1 MQIPKKKQRR
11 IEKVLE
17 IAADVGSLAMSLR
30 DRPTRLDWVSLGLRA
45 VSIGIKIQH
54 NKRKQ
59 SALCPWSYFEDTGP
73 NREWV
78 AIPESLGELILK
90 HVRQVSLVKEYW
102 DEDMTSEL
110 VCLGLLRGQEI
121 GWLSSFD
128 GKLQDGPYMRAD
140 KQEATHTALGTC
152 LWDELGNNNLVFGTN
167 GLTVDPLANTSDRAA
182 APELATAQ
190 FSELQGRI
198 RSFLHDGQSRS
209 LLFSGPPGTGK
220 STGVRQLARG
230 LKLRTLRV
238 EIKMLAESDR
248 RGMQSL
254 TASLDTLV
262 RALAPE
268 ALILDDIDRVQE
280 EDKLLH
286 FLELTKRTCRLVLA
300 SANNL
305 GDMTQ
310 ATLRPGRFDEIIEVT
325 KPDKNV
331 VRALLGDDEA
341 LLEKIGHLPMA
352 YIAEFVNRREALGRE
367 VAMEEIPQLLKRFN
381 ASKPD

>member
-59 SALCPWSYFEDTGP
+59 SSLCPWSYFEDTGP
-73 NREWV
+73 NRAWV

-90 HVRQVSLVKEYW
+90 HVRQVSLVQEYW
-102 DEDMTSEL
+102 DEDITSEV

-121 GWLSSFD
+121 GWISSFD
-128 GKLQDGPYMRAD
+128 GKLQDGPYMRVD
-140 KQEATHTALGTC
+140 KQNETHAALGAC

-167 GLTVDPLANTSDRAA
+167 GLTVDPLAKTSD
-182 APELATAQ
+182 LSTAQ
-190 FSELQGRI
+190 FSELQGRV
-198 RSFLHDGQSRS
+198 RAFLLNGQSRS

-220 STGVRQLARG
+220 STGVRQLSRG
-230 LKLRTLRV
+230 LGLRTLRV

-248 RGMQSL
+248 RMQSL

-286 FLELTKRTCRLVLA
+286 FLELTKRTCRVVLA
-300 SANNL
+300 SANNV
-305 GDMTQ
+305 GDMTP
-310 ATLRPGRFDEIIEVT
+310 ATLRPGRFDEIIEVN
-325 KPDKNV
+325 KADKNV
-331 VRALLGDDEA
+331 VRALLGDDEI
-341 LLEKIGHLPMA
+341 LFEKIGHLPMA
-352 YIAEFVNRREALGRE
+352 YIAEFVNRRAALGRD
-367 VAMEEIPQLLKRFN
+367 VAMEEIPTLLERFKQ
-381 ASKPD
+381 SKSS

>member
-1 MQIPKKKQRR
+1 MQ
-11 IEKVLE
+11 KVLE

-45 VSIGIKIQH
+45 VSIGVKIQH

-59 SALCPWSYFEDTGP
+59 SSLCPWSYFEETGP
-73 NREWV
+73 NRAWV

-90 HVRQVSLVKEYW
+90 HVRQVSLVEEYW
-102 DEDMTSEL
+102 DQDITSEV

-121 GWLSSFD
+121 GWISSFD
-128 GKLQDGPYMRAD
+128 GKLQDGPYMRVD
-140 KQEATHTALGTC
+140 KQEETHAALGTC

-167 GLTVDPLANTSDRAA
+167 GLTVDPLAKTS
-182 APELATAQ
+182 ELATAQ

-198 RSFLHDGQSRS
+198 RAFLQSGQSRS

-230 LKLRTLRV
+230 LRMRTLRV

-325 KPDKNV
+325 KPDANV
-331 VRALLGDDEA
+331 VRALLGDDES
-341 LLEKIGHLPMA
+341 LLAKIGHLPMA

-367 VAMEEIPQLLKRFN
+367 VAVQEIPRLLERFKR
-381 ASKPD
+381 SKSD